1 MTACAVTVLWIK
13 QRPRRISHDST
24 AGGGMDKLS
33 VPEQQNR
40 TRAGRSRRRMN
51 GKLQFRFRR
60 EFMSFDEIIEELPKL
75 TRFAGQAAEGVDPTE
90 HHCLHSASDDNSPVP
105 GELFCLKRQYFL
117 GGSRSFTI
125 GGWFSIPRIIIRDR
139 EIREVSLA
147 DLF

>member
-51 GKLQFRFRR
+51 GELQFRFRR

-105 GELFCLKRQYFL
+105 GELLLTLLSQTTVLLGRQQELYNRRLVFD
-117 GGSRSFTI
+117 SSHHH
-125 GGWFSIPRIIIRDR
+125 PRQRNP
-139 EIREVSLA
+139 
-147 DLF
+147 